1 MRTLEIAVSVASYIL
16 SNSAVLNIDRSTP
29 AVHDHHITLQCTR
42 AGFPTS
48 HRCNGC
54 PPTAVRLYSP
64 NDQVEDGRSI
74 VLYYVIQL
82 CVIKYQSGNDIH
94 CHQLLE

>member
-1 MRTLEIAVSVASYIL
+1 MI
-16 SNSAVLNIDRSTP
+16 
-29 AVHDHHITLQCTR
+29 ITLHSSVHGP
-42 AGFPTS
+42 GFPTS

-64 NDQVEDGRSI
+64 NDQMEDGRSI

-94 CHQLLE
+94 CHQLYEQSVLNMKCTNADKPLEIITLQRTEW